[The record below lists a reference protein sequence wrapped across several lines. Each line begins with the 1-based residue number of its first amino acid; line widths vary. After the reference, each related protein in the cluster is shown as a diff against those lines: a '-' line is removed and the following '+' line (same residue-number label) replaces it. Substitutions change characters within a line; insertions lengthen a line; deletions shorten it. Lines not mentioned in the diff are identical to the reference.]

1 MYNKIHHFVLPLLDD
16 VDRNISLYI
25 MNKSLKLPSLNNSQ
39 ERAVEEALR
48 KPFTVIQGPPGTLSN
63 Y

>member
-1 MYNKIHHFVLPLLDD
+1 MYNKIHYFVLPLLD
-16 VDRNISLYI
+16 RNLSLYTS
-25 MNKSLKLPSLNNSQ
+25 NSLKLPSLNNSQ
-39 ERAVEEALR
+39 QRAVEEALR